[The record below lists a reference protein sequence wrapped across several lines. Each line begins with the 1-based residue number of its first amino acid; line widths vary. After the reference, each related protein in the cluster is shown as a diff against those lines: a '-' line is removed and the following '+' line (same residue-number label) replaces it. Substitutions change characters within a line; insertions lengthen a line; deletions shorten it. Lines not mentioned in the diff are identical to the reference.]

1 MNKNIYSCFVFLFV
15 ALTCTEAKEPRM
27 YAFPRSKHFDRV
39 NWKDFMVKA
48 NWASSELIK
57 ISTPYVVENYPT
69 GNVSEVCTKS
79 LLTYVDGIKN
89 WRRWAIRMFDVT
101 GKIPNSFKRGAG
113 IEFGSYDDCLRIAG
127 PSNEVPPFSGQF
139 CMVHLQTS
147 RPFLLE
153 EDTPFKRYATNLVPS
168 LDNTKRILNW
178 HLGIC
183 IPSSCSEQDIYNII
197 TALTKAKFEN
207 VTASVSNCESKITKQ
222 WTESTE
228 FAVLVLKCLLGL
240 CIIGTLLDVMDQ
252 EPAEAERLNTGI
264 IRQSLKAFS
273 IRSNTIKLFDR
284 ARVDVEIRRI
294 CGVLS
299 VVSIWIIVCNTI
311 VYRTPWKEM
320 RYTSFRDI
328 SMAVGFADSFV
339 VAMDAIFFICGFLSI
354 FLFWNI
360 CEKTGGITGVFKGL
374 LKIYFKLTAI
384 NAFTILASFALAL
397 IYYGPL
403 WNQTWNDE
411 LMRCRNNGWLNL
423 FNAQTLLPIDETCWM
438 HTWYPA
444 LLVQCSI
451 ASIPLMFLLYRY
463 PKIGFT
469 VGVLV
474 LAVIL
479 GTENAISSRM
489 LDSLHYFELI
499 RVTIAKYYSK
509 PLFYFLPY
517 LLGILAGRIT
527 IRFKDQQ
534 LSKVLH
540 VVGWILSIVI
550 CVNVL
555 SDGNF
560 SKLSIE
566 QSPFDLAKRTFLLCI
581 AFFWIMYASVAEG
594 VVGRILS
601 SGALSPFTKVCYNA
615 YMIHILLIIIR
626 EAALKERIYIGKLVL
641 TIESTS
647 HTFISFILGMF
658 IHVIVELPIAR
669 LCEIYMDRN
678 EKEKLKAG
686 TEHSEAN
693 IENSKMD
700 EKKDS

>member
-1 MNKNIYSCFVFLFV
+1 MNKNIYICFVFLFV
-15 ALTCTEAKEPRM
+15 AFTCTKAKEPRM

-197 TALTKAKFEN
+197 TA
-207 VTASVSNCESKITKQ
+207 
-222 WTESTE
+222 
-228 FAVLVLKCLLGL
+228 
-240 CIIGTLLDVMDQ
+240 
-252 EPAEAERLNTGI
+252 RI

-489 LDSLHYFELI
+489 LDSLHYFE
-499 RVTIAKYYSK
+499 
-509 PLFYFLPY
+509 
-517 LLGILAGRIT
+517 
-527 IRFKDQQ
+527 
-534 LSKVLH
+534 
-540 VVGWILSIVI
+540 
-550 CVNVL
+550 
-555 SDGNF
+555 
-560 SKLSIE
+560 
-566 QSPFDLAKRTFLLCI
+566 
-581 AFFWIMYASVAEG
+581 
-594 VVGRILS
+594 
-601 SGALSPFTKVCYNA
+601 
-615 YMIHILLIIIR
+615 
-626 EAALKERIYIGKLVL
+626 
-641 TIESTS
+641 
-647 HTFISFILGMF
+647 
-658 IHVIVELPIAR
+658 
-669 LCEIYMDRN
+669 
-678 EKEKLKAG
+678 
-686 TEHSEAN
+686 
-693 IENSKMD
+693 
-700 EKKDS
+700 